1 MQEIPAAKAPA
12 PVAVRGAPLALG
24 VLTLVNLFNYLDRSV
39 ISALVESLKASEMR
53 LSDAQIGTL
62 GTAFMVVYMVA
73 SPVFGTLGDRRGRPR
88 LVAFG
93 VLLWSVATALAG
105 RATDFL
111 HLFAARAAVGIGEA
125 AYGTIAPSLL
135 SDFFPKSARGRVLAV
150 FFMAIPVGT
159 ALGYILGGYVDHNY
173 GWRSAF
179 YVAGLPGI
187 LLALLCLLVPDP
199 PRGAQDG
206 EGEAPGSR
214 APAAG
219 PKSALAAYAS
229 LLSIPRFRFA
239 LAGYTAYT
247 FAVGA
252 LAFWVPAFLERIR
265 GVSKQDATVQFGVI
279 AVATGLA
286 GTFAGGWIGDRL
298 QARRPEGYL
307 WVCGV
312 SAFLAVPFALAAL
325 VAPTPSVYLP
335 CIVLAELLLFAST
348 GPVNS
353 AMLNAVPPAVRASS
367 VAACN
372 FTIHL
377 LGDVPST
384 PLVGVLSDASNLGR
398 AMLLIPFV
406 ILLAGVVWTWGAVS
420 GERRARESSRVPAR
434 S

>member
-1 MQEIPAAKAPA
+1 MQNGSAAKAPA
-12 PVAVRGAPLALG
+12 PIAVRGAPLALG

-73 SPVFGTLGDRRGRPR
+73 SPVFGTLGDRAGRPR
-88 LVAFG
+88 LIAFG

-105 RATDFL
+105 RATDFV
-111 HLFAARAAVGIGEA
+111 HLFAARATVGIGEA

-135 SDFFPKSARGRVLAV
+135 SDFFPKSVRGRVLAV

-159 ALGYILGGYVDHNY
+159 ALGYILGGAIDHHY
-173 GWRSAF
+173 GWRAAF

-187 LLALLCLLVPDP
+187 LLALLCLFVPDP
-199 PRGAQDG
+199 PRGGQDG
-206 EGEAPGSR
+206 EDSR
-214 APAAG
+214 ADAPAAG
-219 PKSALAAYAS
+219 PRSALAAYAS

-252 LAFWVPAFLERIR
+252 LAFWVPAFLERMR
-265 GVSKQDATVQFGVI
+265 GVSKQDATVQFGII
-279 AVATGLA
+279 AVATGFA
-286 GTFAGGWIGDRL
+286 GTYGGGWIGDRL

-312 SAFLAVPFALAAL
+312 SALLAVPFAFAAL
-325 VAPTPSVYLP
+325 VAPTPPVYLT

-367 VAACN
+367 VATCN

-384 PLVGVLSDASNLGR
+384 PLVGVLSDASDLGR
-398 AMLLIPFV
+398 AMLVIPFV
-406 ILLAGVVWTWGAVS
+406 ILLAGILWTWGALH
-420 GERRARESSRVPAR
+420 GERKGRAESTGA
-434 S
+434 